1 MTYEEFN
8 AQFHIL
14 LNPQQEKAVRETEGP
29 VLLLAVP
36 GSGKTTVLVTRLGW
50 MVLGLGLDPRS
61 ILTMTYTVAAT
72 ADMRRR
78 FASLFGDAL
87 ASQLEFRTINGVSAR
102 VIQYYERM
110 LGRKAFDLITDEVQ
124 ISNILGEVYRRIA
137 HDFPTESVIKTL
149 RTHITYA
156 KNMMLS
162 EEEIDALKPDG
173 MDFGS
178 MYREYCKILKKEGW
192 MDYDDQ
198 MVYAYRMLRSYP
210 EILNYFQKQYQ
221 YFCVDEAQDTSK
233 IQHEIIRLLASR
245 SRNLFMVGDEDQSIY
260 GFRAAYPEALM
271 EFSTVWPGAKTLF
284 MEQNY
289 RSTPEIVESANK
301 FIQRNKNRHP
311 KNMTTANDSGSSI
324 TPIPVFDRK
333 SQYDWI
339 LREAQRMISSVDAC
353 QTLSKS
359 DELAILYRDNDSA
372 LPLIDRLNRLNLGY
386 RCRQIDSSFFT
397 HRVIRD
403 ITDILKFALD
413 PSDGELFMN
422 IYYKLGAG
430 ISKALAEQAVHI
442 ASKLGESI
450 WDVLIDS
457 KAPSAW
463 TKKQCRSLR
472 THCEN
477 MVDEPANKAVYRI
490 VHFMGYGE
498 YMDERGMDD
507 NKAHILEA
515 LGSSE
520 PNLRSFLNRLNE
532 LNDIVKLGTTDKA
545 SPLILSTIHS
555 SKGLEYDRVVLLD
568 VVDGVFPKT
577 ELSEHAAFLASK
589 NSSATS
595 DMLSAMEEERRL
607 FYVAMTRARKELS
620 IFRFKRDGL
629 TSGFFD
635 AIFPKS
641 SINDRRRSSDS
652 NGFTPHRHFNSAA
665 NPFAKNPE
673 QLAEESAMY
682 LPSVRV
688 RHKRFGEGI
697 ITSRQRDVI
706 TVKLDSGEEKSF
718 SLQVV
723 LENDQLSRL

>member
-1 MTYEEFN
+1 MSYETFQK
-8 AQFHIL
+8 QFHIQ
-14 LNPQQEKAVRETEGP
+14 LNPQQEAAVRATEGP

-36 GSGKTTVLVTRLGW
+36 GSGKTTVLVTRLGY
-50 MVLGLGLDPRS
+50 MVLEQNIDPRS

-78 FASLFGDAL
+78 FASLFGEEL

-102 VIQYYERM
+102 VIQYYERI
-110 LGRKAFDLITDEVQ
+110 LGRKAFDLITDEGQ
-124 ISNILGEVYRRIA
+124 LTNIVGEVYRRIA

-156 KNMMLS
+156 KNMMLTD
-162 EEEIDALKPDG
+162 EEINQLKPDG
-173 MDFGS
+173 MDFGP
-178 MYREYCKILKKEGW
+178 MYREYCQILKDEGW

-198 MVYAYRMLRSYP
+198 MVYAWRMLRSYP
-210 EILNYFQKQYQ
+210 EILAYFQKQYQ

-271 EFSTVWPGAKTLF
+271 EFTSVWPGAKTLL

-289 RSTPEIVESANK
+289 RSTPQIVESANK

-324 TPIPVFDRK
+324 IPIPVFGRK

-339 LREAQRMISSVDAC
+339 VTEAQRMISNVEDC
-353 QTLSKS
+353 RIVSKHN
-359 DELAILYRDNDSA
+359 ELAILYRDNDSA

-386 RCRQIDSSFFT
+386 RCRQIDSSFFS
-397 HRVIRD
+397 HRVVRD
-403 ITDILKFALD
+403 ITDIMKFALD

-463 TKKQCRSLR
+463 TKKQCRTLR

-477 MVDEPANKAVYRI
+477 LVDEPANKAVYRI

-498 YMDERGMDD
+498 FMDDRGMDD

-520 PNLRSFLNRLNE
+520 PNPRRLLERLNE
-532 LNDIVKLGTTDKA
+532 LNDIVKLGTTDKT

-568 VVDGVFPKT
+568 VVDGVFPKADPIQT
-577 ELSEHAAFLASK
+577 PEAIA
-589 NSSATS
+589 
-595 DMLSAMEEERRL
+595 AMEEERRL

-620 IFRFKRDGL
+620 IFQFKRDGL

-641 SINDRRRSSDS
+641 SINDRRRSSNS
-652 NGFTPHRHFNSAA
+652 NVSID
-665 NPFAKNPE
+665 PE

-688 RHKRFGEGI
+688 RHKRFGEGV
-697 ITSRQRDVI
+697 ITSRNRDMI
-706 TVKLDSGEEKSF
+706 TVKLDSGEEKKF
-718 SLQVV
+718 SLQIV

>member
-1 MTYEEFN
+1 MSYETFQKQFDIHLN
-8 AQFHIL
+8 AQ
-14 LNPQQEKAVRETEGP
+14 QEAAVQTTEGP

-36 GSGKTTVLVTRLGW
+36 GSGKTTVLVTRLGY
-50 MVLGLGLDPRS
+50 MVLEKDIDPRC

-78 FASLFGDAL
+78 FASLFGEEL
-87 ASQLEFRTINGVSAR
+87 AEALEFRTINGVSAR
-102 VIQYYERM
+102 VIQYYERL
-110 LGRKAFDLITDEVQ
+110 LGRTAFTLLTDEGQ

-137 HDFPTESVIKTL
+137 HDFPTESAIKML

-162 EEEIDALKPDG
+162 DPEIDALKPDG

-178 MYREYCKILKKEGW
+178 MYREYGTILKSEGW

-210 EILNYFQKQYQ
+210 EILSHFQNQYQ

-245 SRNLFMVGDEDQSIY
+245 SQNLFMVGDEDQSIY

-271 EFSTVWPGAKTLF
+271 EFPKLYPQGKTLL

-289 RSTPEIVESANK
+289 RSTPQIVDMANK
-301 FIQRNKNRHP
+301 FIQKNINRHP
-311 KNMTTANDSGSSI
+311 KNMSTANDSGSPI
-324 TPIPVFDRK
+324 AAIPVYDRK
-333 SQYDWI
+333 AQYDWI
-339 LREAQRMISSVDAC
+339 IREAQRNAGGAVAAEDAV
-353 QTLSKS
+353 SKPV
-359 DELAILYRDNDSA
+359 EWAVLYRDNDSA
-372 LPLIDRLNRLNLGY
+372 LPLIDRLNRLEIGY
-386 RCRQIDSSFFT
+386 RCRQIDSTFFS
-397 HRVIRD
+397 HRVVRD
-403 ITDILKFALD
+403 ITDIMKFALD

-463 TKKQCRSLR
+463 TKKQCRTLR

-477 MVDEPANKAVYRI
+477 MVDEPGNKAVYRI
-490 VHFMGYGE
+490 VHFMGYGD
-498 YMDERGMDD
+498 YMDDRGMDD
-507 NKAHILEA
+507 NKAHILEVLGMSEPHPRRFLERLSELMELVR
-515 LGSSE
+515 LGS
-520 PNLRSFLNRLNE
+520 
-532 LNDIVKLGTTDKA
+532 TDKS

-555 SKGLEYDRVVLLD
+555 SKGLEYDRVILLD

-577 ELSEHAAFLASK
+577 APINTPETLA
-589 NSSATS
+589 
-595 DMLSAMEEERRL
+595 LLEEERRL
-607 FYVAMTRARKELS
+607 FYVAMTRARCELS
-620 IFRFKRDGL
+620 LFRFKRDDL
-629 TSGFFD
+629 TSSFFD

-641 SINDRRRSSDS
+641 AINDRRRNNDS
-652 NGFTPHRHFNSAA
+652 NGFKPHRHLSTANSLD
-665 NPFAKNPE
+665 PE
-673 QLAEESAMY
+673 KLAEESAMY
-682 LPSVRV
+682 LPSVRI
-688 RHKRFGEGI
+688 RHKKFGEGI
-697 ITSRQRDVI
+697 ITHRHRDMI
-706 TVKLDSGEEKSF
+706 TVKLDNGEEKKF
-718 SLQVV
+718 SLQIV
-723 LENDQLSRL
+723 LENHQIERSSV

>member
-1 MTYEEFN
+1 MTYEQFKK
-8 AQFHIL
+8 QFHIS
-14 LNPQQEKAVRETEGP
+14 LNPQQEQAVLATEGP

-36 GSGKTTVLVTRLGW
+36 GSGKTTVLVTRLGY
-50 MVLGLGLDPRS
+50 MVLSKNIVPAQ

-78 FASLFGDAL
+78 FASLFGDDL
-87 ASQLEFRTINGVSAR
+87 ASQLEFRTINGVSSR
-102 VIQYYERM
+102 VIQYYERL
-110 LGRKAFDLITDEVQ
+110 LGRKAFSLITDEGQ
-124 ISNILGEVYRRIA
+124 LTNIIGEVYRRIA

-156 KNMMLS
+156 KNMMLADQ
-162 EEEIDALKPDG
+162 EIDALKPDG
-173 MDFGS
+173 MDFGA
-178 MYREYCKILKKEGW
+178 MYREYCKILKEEGW

-210 EILNYFQKQYQ
+210 EILTHFQDQYQ

-245 SRNLFMVGDEDQSIY
+245 SKNLFMVGDEDQSIY

-271 EFSTVWPGAKTLF
+271 EFSKRYPNAKTLL

-289 RSTPEIVESANK
+289 RSTPEIVETANQ
-301 FIQRNKNRHP
+301 FIQKNVNRHP
-311 KNMTTANDSGSSI
+311 KHMMTANGSGSPI
-324 TPIPVFDRK
+324 TAIPVYDRK
-333 SQYDWI
+333 GQYDWVI
-339 LREAQRMISSVDAC
+339 REVQRNADGAVAAKNVV
-353 QTLSKS
+353 SKPV
-359 DELAILYRDNDSA
+359 ELAVLYRDNDSA
-372 LPLIDRLNRLNLGY
+372 LPLIDRLNRLEIGY
-386 RCRQIDSSFFT
+386 RCRQIDSTFFS
-397 HRVIRD
+397 HRVVRD

-430 ISKALAEQAVHI
+430 ISKSLAEQAVHI

-450 WDVLIDS
+450 WDVLIES

-490 VHFMGYGE
+490 VHFMGYGD
-498 YMDERGMDD
+498 YMDDRGMDD
-507 NKAHILEA
+507 NKAHILEV
-515 LGSSE
+515 LGMSE
-520 PNLRSFLNRLNE
+520 PHPRRFLERLSE
-532 LNDIVKLGTTDKA
+532 LAKIVKLGSTDKS

-577 ELSEHAAFLASK
+577 GPSTAKSNASETQISL
-589 NSSATS
+589 
-595 DMLSAMEEERRL
+595 EEERRL
-607 FYVAMTRARKELS
+607 FYVAMTRARRELS
-620 IFRFKRDGL
+620 LFQFKRDDL
-629 TSGFFD
+629 TSSFFD

-641 SINDRRRSSDS
+641 SINDRRRNSNS
-652 NGFTPHRHFNSAA
+652 NGFKSHRHPAVS
-665 NPFAKNPE
+665 NPIDRE
-673 QLAEESAMY
+673 TLAEESALY
-682 LPSVRV
+682 LPSVRIH
-688 RHKRFGEGI
+688 HKKFGDGV
-697 ITSRQRDVI
+697 ITSRHRDMI
-706 TVKLDSGEEKSF
+706 TIKLDSGEEKKF
-718 SLQVV
+718 SLQIV
-723 LENDQLSRL
+723 LENDQISRI

>member
-1 MTYEEFN
+1 MTYEEF
-8 AQFHIL
+8 ALQYHIQ
-14 LNPQQEKAVRETEGP
+14 LNPQQTAAVQATEGP

-36 GSGKTTVLVTRLGW
+36 GSGKTTVLVSRLGY
-50 MVLGLGLDPRS
+50 MVLGKNIDPRL

-78 FASLFGDAL
+78 FSALFGDEL
-87 ASQLEFRTINGVSAR
+87 ASELEFRTINGVSAR
-102 VIQYYERM
+102 VIQYYERL
-110 LGRKAFDLITDEVQ
+110 LGRKAFSLITDESHLSA
-124 ISNILGEVYRRIA
+124 IAGDVYRRIA
-137 HDFPTESVIKTL
+137 RDFPTESVIKTL
-149 RTHITYA
+149 RTNITYA

-162 EEEIDALKPDG
+162 DQEIDELKPDG
-173 MDFGS
+173 MDFGP
-178 MYREYCKILKKEGW
+178 MYREYCKILKDEGW

-198 MVYAYRMLRSYP
+198 MVYAYRMLRQYP
-210 EILNYFQKQYQ
+210 EILSYFQNQYQ

-245 SRNLFMVGDEDQSIY
+245 TKNLFMVGDEDQSIY

-271 EFSTVWPGAKTLF
+271 EFSQIYPQAKVLL

-289 RSTPEIVESANK
+289 RSTPQIVSAANT
-301 FIQRNKNRHP
+301 FIQKNIHRHP
-311 KNMTTANDSGSSI
+311 KQMTTANESGSSI
-324 TPIPVFDRK
+324 TEIPVYDRK
-333 SQYDWI
+333 SQYDWL
-339 LREAQRMISSVDAC
+339 LREAVSLQNQPGSSG
-353 QTLSKS
+353 
-359 DELAILYRDNDSA
+359 ELAILYRDNDSA
-372 LPLIDRLNRLNLGY
+372 LPLIDRLNRQNIGY
-386 RCRQIDSSFFT
+386 RCRQIDSTFFS
-397 HRVIRD
+397 HRIVRD

-477 MVDEPANKAVYRI
+477 MLDEPANKAVYRV

-498 YMDERGMDD
+498 YMDDRGMDS
-507 NKAHILEA
+507 NKAHILEV
-515 LGSSE
+515 LGMSE
-520 PNLRSFLNRLNE
+520 PNPRRLLERLNE
-532 LNDIVKLGTTDKA
+532 LSEIVKLGSTEKK

-577 ELSEHAAFLASK
+577 EPLNTPDTLA
-589 NSSATS
+589 
-595 DMLSAMEEERRL
+595 AMEEERRL
-607 FYVAMTRARKELS
+607 FYVAMTRARRELS
-620 IFRFKRDGL
+620 LFRFKRDDL
-629 TSGFFD
+629 NSAFSD

-641 SINDRRRSSDS
+641 SINDKRRTS
-652 NGFTPHRHFNSAA
+652 HFKASAS
-665 NPFAKNPE
+665 PKQDPE
-673 QLAEESAMY
+673 ALAEESAMY
-682 LPSVRV
+682 LPNVRV
-688 RHKRFGEGI
+688 HHKRFGDGV
-697 ITSRQRDVI
+697 ITSRHRDRI
-706 TVKLDSGEEKSF
+706 TVKLDSGEEKRF
-718 SLQVV
+718 SLSIV
-723 LENDQLSRL
+723 LENDQIRRL